1 MKRMLGAF
9 YSHPLHPYATYR
21 LTARLLRGPG
31 TTCPPYLLQLSTQRS
46 QLQNT
51 NEQCSVDPS
60 VARNTPRLIIMRSDS
75 ELLIFIFR
83 SEKRMGLLTQSDFA
97 KTDGTKSDLRIR
109 WPKSSDFK
117 IRRLDPSDSQI
128 EKWERSLSK

>member
-1 MKRMLGAF
+1 
-9 YSHPLHPYATYR
+9 
-21 LTARLLRGPG
+21 
-31 TTCPPYLLQLSTQRS
+31 
-46 QLQNT
+46 
-51 NEQCSVDPS
+51 
-60 VARNTPRLIIMRSDS
+60 MRSDS